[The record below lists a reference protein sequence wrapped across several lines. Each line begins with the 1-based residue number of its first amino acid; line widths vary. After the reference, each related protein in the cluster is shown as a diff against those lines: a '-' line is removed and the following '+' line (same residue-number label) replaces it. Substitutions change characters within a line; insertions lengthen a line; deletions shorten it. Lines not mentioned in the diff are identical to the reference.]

1 MAFIEAEWPR
11 QFSLLAVGGPSYST
25 AVNLGFS
32 GFEQRN
38 QNWTESRGD
47 WDVVFV
53 GQKQAFYDALQ
64 AFFHAVRG
72 KANGFRLFWPP
83 DSSAFGQ
90 FIGLGDGVTTAY
102 QLQKTYSFAASPDNA
117 IVRPIQKPIMATVV
131 DYQGTPLT
139 NTVVVY
145 VTRAGVTHQLPA
157 LGLTFTVDA
166 TTGIITFNTPPNSVA
181 ENGGGANLADII
193 TADFQFHWPV
203 RLDADKLSPKLV
215 TSQYNTQGVLYT
227 VDGLT
232 LKEVRIALGA
242 SAG

>member
-25 AVNLGFS
+25 TVNSGFS

-38 QNWTESRGD
+38 QNWVESRGD

-53 GQKQAFYDALQ
+53 GQNQAFYNILQ

-72 KANGFRLFWPP
+72 KANGFRLYWPP
-83 DSSAFGQ
+83 DSSATAQ
-90 FIGLGDGVTTAY
+90 FIGTGDGALTQF
-102 QLQKTYSFAASPDNA
+102 QLQKTYTFAASPGNA
-117 IVRPIQKPIMATVV
+117 IVRPIQKPITAAVV
-131 DYQGTPLT
+131 DYQGNALT

-145 VTRAGVTHQLPA
+145 VTRSGVTHQLPA
-157 LGLTFTVDA
+157 LGLTVAVDA
-166 TTGIITFNTPPNSVA
+166 TTGIITFNTAPNA
-181 ENGGGANLADII
+181 GDII

-203 RLDADKLSPKLV
+203 RLDVDKLSPKLV
-215 TSQYNTQGVLYT
+215 TSAYNTQGILYT